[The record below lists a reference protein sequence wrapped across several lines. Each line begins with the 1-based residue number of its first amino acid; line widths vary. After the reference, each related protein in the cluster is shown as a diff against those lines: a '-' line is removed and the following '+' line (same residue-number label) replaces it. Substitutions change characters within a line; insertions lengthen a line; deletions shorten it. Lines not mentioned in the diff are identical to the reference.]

1 MRHHKILIWFLAG
14 LFAFVLAAKC
24 EYDEQEA
31 IAPSGYVE
39 LVSSVNRGESY
50 LFSPRDMR
58 IAIASGK
65 FHRSLSDLAAI
76 DRIRENAIVEVSIGI
91 FCLVVS
97 FLYASPILAGL
108 VYEVYRR
115 AVLRLR
121 APWEEPL
128 YIEPDEQQGGSF
140 GDGEQ

>member
-1 MRHHKILIWFLAG
+1 MRRNDILIWFMAG
-14 LFAFVLAAKC
+14 VVAFVFAAKC
-24 EYDEQEA
+24 KYDEQQA
-31 IAPSGYVE
+31 IHPDGYVE

-50 LFSPRDMR
+50 LFSPKDMKL
-58 IAIASGK
+58 AIASGK

-76 DRIRENAIVEVSIGI
+76 EGIREDAIVEVSIGI

-128 YIEPDEQQGGSF
+128 YIEPDEKQGGSF